1 MEQAQIQHIQSQNRY
16 FEAAYGRLEKKIWEK
31 IMSVTKIVKTIK
43 EVHKDYI
50 ILVKIGAFYHAY
62 GKDAYILNYLFQYQL
77 KLVDKTCFT
86 NGFPESS
93 LNKVMATLEREKINY
108 MILDR
113 RNNYEVDK
121 QENYKNLNNYS
132 KKYEKARRYVN
143 LKNRIDNIY
152 FFYKKIYAKKILRS
166 YYKK

>member
-1 MEQAQIQHIQSQNRY
+1 MVA
-16 FEAAYGRLEKKIWEK
+16 LKKKRWEK

-152 FFYKKIYAKKILRS
+152 IFLQENICEENFKELLQKIETIIDERRKI
-166 YYKK
+166 